1 MGKAIE
7 LLNSSEFVHRAL
19 KYGLVGNSPLTLAR
33 LRRKFIAYQE
43 VLIAGGTAAKA
54 QRSLDAAIARGDY
67 DALLS
72 CVEPVTYGLKALLD
86 ARPDLGTMWEIAS
99 DSSFAPD
106 WNDYG
111 AGSDANRMVIVRN
124 PPIPELRCGCKY
136 PEHMTE
142 FNPSGFLNLNGFY
155 LRVARLRSL
164 RLFELGFIVA
174 FNKDGFTAIS
184 IDHLGKCH
192 CYSFALKTKPDACL
206 RILLNPATAESA
218 IRISQENVSP
228 EEAFGFR
235 RAREAFIDLLPY
247 LGIYLERVADLL
259 QHEH

>member
-7 LLNSSEFVHRAL
+7 LLDASEFIHRAL
-19 KYGLVGNSPLTLAR
+19 KYGLISNSEATLAR
-33 LRRKFIAYQE
+33 LRREFIAYQQ
-43 VLIAGGTAAKA
+43 VLIEGGTAAA
-54 QRSLDAAIARGDY
+54 ARRSLDAAIARGSY
-67 DALLS
+67 DALLD
-72 CVEPVTYGLKALLD
+72 CVEPVTYGLKALMD
-86 ARPDLGTMWEIAS
+86 VRPDLGTIWEIAS
-99 DSSFAPD
+99 DSSFAPS
-106 WNDYG
+106 WNNYG

-124 PPIPELRCGCKY
+124 PPIPDLQCGCKY
-136 PEHMTE
+136 PEHTAE
-142 FNPSGFLNLNGFY
+142 FNPSGFLNLTGFY
-155 LRVARLRSL
+155 LRVARLRSM

-174 FNKDGFTAIS
+174 FNKDRFTAIS

-206 RILLNPATAESA
+206 RILLNPTAAESA

-235 RAREAFIDLLPY
+235 RARETFIDLLPH
-247 LGIYLERVADLL
+247 LGIYLERVADIL